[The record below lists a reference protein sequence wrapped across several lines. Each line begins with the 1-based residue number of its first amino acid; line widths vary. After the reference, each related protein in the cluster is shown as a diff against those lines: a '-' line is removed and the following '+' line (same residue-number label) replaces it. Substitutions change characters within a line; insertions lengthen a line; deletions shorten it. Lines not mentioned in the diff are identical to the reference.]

1 MIMMMGVGATTAAKP
16 TTDEDEDDQETT
28 TNKVVEDG
36 DGRRRRAT
44 TIMMMMTMKQRQ
56 QAILFGSRH
65 HIELPLNTI
74 IVQVIISTL
83 SNMIKW
89 PKQLCTL
96 SAAKRLNYI
105 LGKGREEVDIA
116 P

>member
-1 MIMMMGVGATTAAKP
+1 MGVGATTTAKP

-28 TNKVVEDG
+28 TNKVVDDG

-44 TIMMMMTMKQRQ
+44 TIMMMMTMKRQ
-56 QAILFGSRH
+56 QTILFASRLQRKLEH
-65 HIELPLNTI
+65 CRH
-74 IVQVIISTL
+74 
-83 SNMIKW
+83 
-89 PKQLCTL
+89 PKRVWSQ
-96 SAAKRLNYI
+96 AAASYSECCHYI